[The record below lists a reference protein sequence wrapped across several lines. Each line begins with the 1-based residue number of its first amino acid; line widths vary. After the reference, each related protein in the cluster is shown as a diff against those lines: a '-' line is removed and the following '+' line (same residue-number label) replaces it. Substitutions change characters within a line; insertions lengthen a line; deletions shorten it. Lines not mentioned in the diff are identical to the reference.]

1 MAVIQKLRDKYAKLT
16 GGIIVVALLGFIFM
30 DLGRGGGSQSTTIGK
45 VNGEKIDMT
54 EYNDRVTQQ
63 ENQYQ
68 QQSQGQQLSADQQG
82 QLRDQVWQQIVAERV
97 MADMNKK
104 LGVTITEAELN
115 NYLTGPNPDPL
126 VRQQFTNQKTG
137 VFNPQEVSVAIQQ
150 IKNDPKQKQVW
161 DAFLNNIKERH
172 FNQKVSSLLTGALY
186 VPEFVLNNQIQGMTD
201 VVNAQSVSIPYST
214 IADKDADVSD
224 KDINSYIQAHKA
236 TFLVPKTTRNIE
248 YISFDVAPSSEDSAV
263 VLKALDTLKNGFA
276 TTTDVEGFVNHNG
289 QNAMPPQYYT
299 AQQLKPLANSAE
311 LLSAAPNQV
320 VGPFY
325 DGNSFDLARIL
336 EKKSL
341 PDTVR
346 SRHILV
352 VIKQQDKQVLSDS
365 AAMTRINSAI
375 AALNSG
381 VPFDSVASRFSDDP
395 NSKNSGNEGQ
405 TFTLIQKQSLAGA
418 YGEDFANFIFEGTA
432 GQNKLLKVETD
443 NYTAYNY
450 VQIMHQSSP
459 VEATKIA
466 FLSRELIVSTT
477 TNTNIYNKASQFSAQ
492 IAASNGKK
500 TFDQIASDNGLKT
513 VQAGGIDQNSY
524 MVNNLGSANDL
535 VKWVYDGNTKIGDI
549 SPVFNVNG
557 RYVIAKLEAI
567 QPKGLL
573 QVNDQN
579 RDMLKALVMK
589 EKKAKII
596 LDKYKSIPAS
606 LAALS
611 QQAQQPVNNLD
622 SVRFAQSFVPG
633 LGNELKVIGYL
644 FNSDFKLNTV
654 SPAIAG
660 SEGVYFIAI
669 TGKSKTALPPQATPG
684 MMKQRLMMTLKQS
697 AGQSIMNSMVEN
709 ADVKDLRSNIY

>member
-54 EYNDRVTQQ
+54 EYNDRITQQ

-596 LDKYKSIPAS
+596 LDKYKSVPAS